1 MKVLLDQWI
10 SSVTSGLTGFN
21 LKAGI
26 FTLYC
31 FTLSSRILLLI
42 PPPFFSLRK
51 LFISFLQNYV
61 HHGLKIPC
69 EKRRGK
75 KK

>member
-31 FTLSSRILLLI
+31 FTLSIEDSSAD
-42 PPPFFSLRK
+42 PPSLFFL
-51 LFISFLQNYV
+51 
-61 HHGLKIPC
+61 
-69 EKRRGK
+69 EKTLH
-75 KK
+75 